1 MVGIILMATKKIFR
15 LDLLI
20 EWLRERFNSRRFSCL
35 YCPICKE
42 CFDFAY
48 DPLCDE
54 EYAEDFK
61 QSIIDKFS
69 TDVEVVDSE

>member
-1 MVGIILMATKKIFR
+1 MATMKMFR
-15 LDLLI
+15 SDLLI
-20 EWLRERFNSRRFSCL
+20 EWLREHFADRRFSCL
-35 YCPICKE
+35 HCPISKE

-61 QSIIDKFS
+61 QSIIDRFS
-69 TDVEVVDSE
+69 TDVEVVDND

>member
-1 MVGIILMATKKIFR
+1 MASMKIFR
-15 LDLLI
+15 SDLLI
-20 EWLRERFNSRRFSCL
+20 EWLRERFADRRFSCL
-35 YCPICKE
+35 LCPINKE

-61 QSIIDKFS
+61 RLIIDRFS
-69 TDVEVVDSE
+69 TDVEIV

>member
-1 MVGIILMATKKIFR
+1 MATKKMFR
-15 LDLLI
+15 LDLLA
-20 EWLRERFNSRRFSCL
+20 EWLREHFADRRFSCL
-35 YCPICKE
+35 HCPISKE

-61 QSIIDKFS
+61 QEIIDKFS
-69 TDVEVVDSE
+69 TDVEVEQ